1 MKGKAKAKVN
11 AKGLAPQ
18 AAKSLKLTASA
29 LWPKPAA
36 GVMDKKCRPST
47 NMSEDTAS
55 CIPA

>member
-36 GVMDKKCRPST
+36 GVVDK
-47 NMSEDTAS
+47 NQVVVGQMVELEN
-55 CIPA
+55 

>member
-29 LWPKPAA
+29 L
-36 GVMDKKCRPST
+36 
-47 NMSEDTAS
+47 
-55 CIPA
+55 